1 MESESPRINTSIHY
15 SFEREK
21 KIAVFIIEIC
31 IFIHEIVFMKK
42 SILFILFVALSNM
55 GIAQSLRDF
64 KTKST
69 ANSAE
74 RTQMLDLMR
83 ERVYDHVQQD
93 VVFVVNHFKVMN
105 DYAFFEGWAQRKDG
119 KVLKMPEDYN
129 DCCYC
134 GALFKKTNGKWHILE
149 GATFPSDLWYD
160 SLTERFPNAPHAI
173 LSETAKFNNK

>member
-1 MESESPRINTSIHY
+1 MALLT
-15 SFEREK
+15 
-21 KIAVFIIEIC
+21 IEIC
-31 IFIHEIVFMKK
+31 TFIHKIVFMKK
-42 SILFILFVALSNM
+42 SILLILFVALTTI
-55 GIAQSLRDF
+55 GTAQSLRDF

-105 DYAFFEGWAQRKDG
+105 DYAFFEGTAQRKDG
-119 KVLKMPEDYN
+119 KVLRMPEDYG
-129 DCCYC
+129 DCCGC

-149 GATFPSDLWYD
+149 GATFPNDVWCSG
-160 SLTERFPNAPHAI
+160 LTERFPNVPRAI
-173 LSETAKFNNK
+173 LSEAAKY

>member
-1 MESESPRINTSIHY
+1 MT
-15 SFEREK
+15 
-21 KIAVFIIEIC
+21 VLTIEIC
-31 IFIHEIVFMKK
+31 TFIHKIVFMKK
-42 SILFILFVALSNM
+42 SILLILFVALTTI
-55 GIAQSLRDF
+55 GTAQSLRDF

-105 DYAFFEGWAQRKDG
+105 DYAFFEGTAQRKDG
-119 KVLKMPEDYN
+119 KVLRMPEDYG

-134 GALFKKTNGKWHILE
+134 GALFKKTNGKWHILQ
-149 GATFPSDLWYD
+149 GATFPTDLWYD
-160 SLTERFPNAPHAI
+160 GLTEFNPNVPRAI
-173 LSETAKFNNK
+173 LSESAKFSNE